1 MNLEKL
7 IKQLNKLEKTNV
19 KVKKK
24 IIKKLKGIVST
35 SGRFLL
41 DNNVYELFG
50 LCKTGNIA
58 GQDTRFDVTPNQ
70 MIEALDDKILQV
82 SNDEDGAADFSSTIL
97 LEAKKSFIMGSPH
110 DGIQV
115 SDANANV
122 ITTLVDLESII
133 VDPEGNTV
141 QVELFIAECV

>member
-1 MNLEKL
+1 
-7 IKQLNKLEKTNV
+7 
-19 KVKKK
+19 
-24 IIKKLKGIVST
+24 
-35 SGRFLL
+35 
-41 DNNVYELFG
+41 
-50 LCKTGNIA
+50 
-58 GQDTRFDVTPNQ
+58 
-70 MIEALDDKILQV
+70 
-82 SNDEDGAADFSSTIL
+82 
-97 LEAKKSFIMGSPH
+97 MGSPH